1 MLSIILSSF
10 ALCGSPQRTVAPLQ
24 HRPPAAQRC
33 QMMLLVH
40 LIIHLSPQHILRIRG
55 LLHCSSLNVSL
66 QVKAIFNS
74 NDDAFIQGVLI
85 IVQFAEYVGS
95 ATRKVPL
102 RGKMQLSRSRIFL
115 GKCRSRIGSSQ
126 SLSAA
131 QEMALL
137 WLKQP
142 LLVHLDFKRHKNYG
156 FFCEVEIK
164 ILSRNVRQIV
174 DLFLFPPQLIYWRFS
189 TTSISLC
196 RTSHLAEIKI
206 SRARCF
212 CPIWTLIS

>member
-1 MLSIILSSF
+1 MS
-10 ALCGSPQRTVAPLQ
+10 
-24 HRPPAAQRC
+24 
-33 QMMLLVH
+33 
-40 LIIHLSPQHILRIRG
+40 
-55 LLHCSSLNVSL
+55 
-66 QVKAIFNS
+66 
-74 NDDAFIQGVLI
+74 
-85 IVQFAEYVGS
+85 
-95 ATRKVPL
+95 
-102 RGKMQLSRSRIFL
+102 
-115 GKCRSRIGSSQ
+115 RSRIGSSQ

-164 ILSRNVRQIV
+164 ILSRNVIQIV
-174 DLFLFPPQLIYWRFS
+174 DLFLFPPQFIYWRFS

-212 CPIWTLIS
+212 LSNLDFDFLIPSPACFTSPLLLRDAIRRLRFVANFVIYDFMHVCKIQP